1 MIKVYSFKEYFKK
14 DSYMSE
20 QHKMNIVLEKGV
32 PDNFS
37 LEIQTRIIEH
47 ISEEYKES
55 ISLKITSDTT
65 AELYVTKNIIF
76 TNSNGY
82 NIEAESPEFR
92 FKTTPTYFIN
102 LSNNSVEAVINPKYK
117 AAISSDFSSLRIEYT
132 GAKSIPFLLG
142 KLFNEGFKFSMEI
155 NEVNGFVVENVS
167 SIHSNDIC
175 TEITKKINQN
185 HKENVYFRIE
195 DDTLWV
201 IAKKSLETMK
211 TQYSNA
217 PYEKLFSYPLSKDG
231 FNVDSTPLL
240 SKNKE
245 FYNELQIPMFVYSKN
260 KPQVLSQ
267 IESMLNILY
276 GKNFTL
282 ELNYDEDKKVDIAVI
297 RLTNALYKLEISNL
311 AYVYKNNKLLNIS
324 EKSDPYSILM
334 KEMAKPYIEHLPV
347 KNWNVSEYDGYAP
360 LVHSGLFY

>member
-1 MIKVYSFKEYFKK
+1 MY
-14 DSYMSE
+14 
-20 QHKMNIVLEKGV
+20 
-32 PDNFS
+32 
-37 LEIQTRIIEH
+37 R
-47 ISEEYKES
+47 
-55 ISLKITSDTT
+55 
-65 AELYVTKNIIF
+65 
-76 TNSNGY
+76 
-82 NIEAESPEFR
+82 
-92 FKTTPTYFIN
+92 
-102 LSNNSVEAVINPKYK
+102 NN
-117 AAISSDFSSLRIEYT
+117 
-132 GAKSIPFLLG
+132 
-142 KLFNEGFKFSMEI
+142 
-155 NEVNGFVVENVS
+155 
-167 SIHSNDIC
+167 
-175 TEITKKINQN
+175 KKINQN

-201 IAKKSLETMK
+201 IAKKSLDTMK